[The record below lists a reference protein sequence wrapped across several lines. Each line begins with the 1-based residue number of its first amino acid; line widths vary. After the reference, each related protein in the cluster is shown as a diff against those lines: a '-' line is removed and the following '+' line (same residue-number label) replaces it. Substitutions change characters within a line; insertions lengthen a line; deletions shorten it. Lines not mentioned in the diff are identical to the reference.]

1 MSGPCHYFCKKKRGK
16 ERRKEV
22 KPISLNKKDVKD
34 VVVSVWVVRIG
45 WNMNMAGYT
54 DVIVGREKEQER
66 KKEGK
71 KMVRVVGGQTM
82 YVCILLT

>member
-1 MSGPCHYFCKKKRGK
+1 M
-16 ERRKEV
+16 
-22 KPISLNKKDVKD
+22 ISLDKKDVKD

-45 WNMNMAGYT
+45 WNMNMADYR
-54 DVIVGREKEQER
+54 DVIVVREKGEER

>member
-1 MSGPCHYFCKKKRGK
+1 M
-16 ERRKEV
+16 
-22 KPISLNKKDVKD
+22 ISLNKKDVKD
-34 VVVSVWVVRIG
+34 VVVSVWVVRMG

-54 DVIVGREKEQER
+54 DVIVVREKGQER
-66 KKEGK
+66 KKERK

>member
-1 MSGPCHYFCKKKRGK
+1 M
-16 ERRKEV
+16 
-22 KPISLNKKDVKD
+22 ISLNKKDVKD
-34 VVVSVWVVRIG
+34 VVVSVWVVRMG
-45 WNMNMAGYT
+45 WNMNMADYR
-54 DVIVGREKEQER
+54 DVIVVREKGEER

>member
-1 MSGPCHYFCKKKRGK
+1 M
-16 ERRKEV
+16 
-22 KPISLNKKDVKD
+22 ISLNKKDVKD

-45 WNMNMAGYT
+45 WNMNMAGYR
-54 DVIVGREKEQER
+54 DVIVVREKGEER

-82 YVCILLT
+82 YVCILLI

>member
-1 MSGPCHYFCKKKRGK
+1 M
-16 ERRKEV
+16 
-22 KPISLNKKDVKD
+22 ISLDKKDVKD

-45 WNMNMAGYT
+45 WNMNMAGYR
-54 DVIVGREKEQER
+54 DVIVGREKGQER

>member
-1 MSGPCHYFCKKKRGK
+1 M
-16 ERRKEV
+16 
-22 KPISLNKKDVKD
+22 
-34 VVVSVWVVRIG
+34 SVWVVRMG
-45 WNMNMAGYT
+45 WNMNMAGYR

-71 KMVRVVGGQTM
+71 KMVRVVGSQTM

>member
-1 MSGPCHYFCKKKRGK
+1 M
-16 ERRKEV
+16 
-22 KPISLNKKDVKD
+22 ISLNKKDVKD
-34 VVVSVWVVRIG
+34 VVVSVWVVRMG

-54 DVIVGREKEQER
+54 DVIVEREKGEER